1 MLSLFQY
8 IVPYFG
14 YVLGAVALLFGQAAC
29 DLALPDYMSD
39 IVNQGITT
47 GNSVYILQ
55 TGAQML
61 GISLL
66 SAACSVTVG
75 LLAAR
80 AAAGVSRDLR
90 NDIFE
95 KVESFSNAEFD
106 RFSTSSL
113 ITRTTNDI
121 TQIQM
126 LVVMMIR
133 MVFYAPIMGVGGFV
147 HALAKSTSMSWI
159 IGVAVAILIGMVMIM
174 FTAAVPKFKIVQNL
188 IDKLNLVVRENLDG
202 MLVVRAFNT
211 QRFEEDRF
219 DQVNGKLTATNLF
232 VNRITAGMMP
242 AMMLLMNLVTVL
254 VVWVGAHQVSSFQM
268 DVGDMMAYM
277 QYVMQIIMAFLMMS
291 MMFIMIP
298 RASVSANRVAEVLA
312 AESSVK
318 DEAAAYL
325 PEQGALP
332 RNGAALTERPAAL
345 TGENAAL
352 TEGPAA
358 LFGGNTAGGCG
369 EAGNAERGR
378 DENKITNRGRGEIVF
393 DHVSFHYPDA
403 DEDVLHDICF
413 TAKPGQTTA
422 FIGSTGS
429 GKSALVNLIPRFYD
443 ATGGEIRIDGVPLRQ
458 LPLHELRSRLGYVP
472 QKGILFSGTIKSNL
486 SYADP
491 NATEEEINSA
501 AEIAQAMEFI
511 NSKPERFDTP
521 VAQGGGNVSGG
532 QKQRLSI
539 ARALVK
545 RPQIYIFDDSFS
557 ALDFKTDSALRA
569 ALKEQ
574 TGDSTVLLVAQR
586 ISTIMG
592 AEQIIVLDHGRIRG
606 VGTHRELMDSCE
618 IYREI
623 ALSQLSEEELQ

>member
-1 MLSLFQY
+1 MISLIQY

-14 YVLGAVALLFGQAAC
+14 YVLGAVVLLFGQAAC
-29 DLALPDYMSD
+29 DLALPDFMSD
-39 IVNQGITT
+39 IVNEGITT
-47 GNSVYILQ
+47 GNASYILQ
-55 TGAQML
+55 AGAQML
-61 GISLL
+61 GVSLL
-66 SAACSVTVG
+66 SAACSVAVG
-75 LLAAR
+75 LLASR

-90 NDIFE
+90 IDIFE

-126 LVVMMIR
+126 LIVMMIR
-133 MVFYAPIMGVGGFV
+133 MVFYAPIMGVGGFF

-159 IGVAVAILIGMVMIM
+159 IGIAVTILIGLVMIM

-188 IDKLNLVVRENLDG
+188 IDRLNLVVRENLDG

-219 DQVNGKLTATNLF
+219 DQVNGTLTATNLF

-268 DVGDMMAYM
+268 EVGDMMAYM

-312 AESSVK
+312 AEASVE
-318 DEAAAYL
+318 DEEDLLL
-325 PEQGALP
+325 PEEEKKDGA
-332 RNGAALTERPAAL
+332 RRGG
-345 TGENAAL
+345 GEV
-352 TEGPAA
+352 
-358 LFGGNTAGGCG
+358 
-369 EAGNAERGR
+369 
-378 DENKITNRGRGEIVF
+378 VF

-403 DEDVLHDICF
+403 DEDVLHDISF

-443 ATGGEIRIDGVPLRQ
+443 VTGGEIRIDGVPLKR
-458 LPLHELRSRLGYVP
+458 LRLHDLRNRLGYVP
-472 QKGILFSGTIKSNL
+472 QKGVLFSGTIRSNL
-486 SYADP
+486 AYADP
-491 NATEEEINSA
+491 EASEEQIVSA
-501 AEIAQAMEFI
+501 AAIAQAMEFI
-511 NSKPERFDTP
+511 ESKPERFDTP

-592 AEQIIVLDHGRIRG
+592 AEQIIVLDHGRIKG
-606 VGTHRELMDSCE
+606 IGTHRELLDSCD